1 MNGSLDLSYPT
12 FLFLEMS
19 YFSTNVTE
27 YWKMNNAFSTKEK
40 ALFLRK
46 INKIVDIFNQRSH
59 DHINCSEYSNKTNFK
74 CHLNFYMTKAIGPR
88 G

>member
-1 MNGSLDLSYPT
+1 MNEYGSLNLNYPT
-12 FLFLEMS
+12 NLLREMS

-46 INKIVDIFNQRSH
+46 INKIVDIFNRRSH
-59 DHINCSEYSNKTNFK
+59 DHINSSEDFNKTNSKYHFK
-74 CHLNFYMTKAIGPR
+74 KKFA
-88 G
+88 